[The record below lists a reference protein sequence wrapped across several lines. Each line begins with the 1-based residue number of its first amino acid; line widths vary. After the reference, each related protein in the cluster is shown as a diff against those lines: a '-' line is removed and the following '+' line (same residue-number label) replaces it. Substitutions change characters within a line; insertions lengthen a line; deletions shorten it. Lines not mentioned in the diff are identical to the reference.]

1 MRNQNTR
8 PPGRKLLSY
17 LAILSRAFV
26 IGMCL
31 QFFTPPACAG
41 SITREVFAG
50 IGGNTVDD
58 LINSGIY
65 PDNPTST
72 NLVTDFFEAPTD
84 IDDNYGQRMHGYI
97 VPPVTGNYTFWIAT
111 DDNGELWL
119 SSDDA
124 PANQKRISYV
134 ASWTPSRVWTT
145 EPNQQSGQIP
155 LVAGKAYYIAA

>member
-84 IDDNYGQRMHGYI
+84 IDDNYGTRMHGYI
-97 VPPVTGNYTFWIAT
+97 VPPVTGDYTFWIAT
-111 DDNGELWL
+111 DDGGALFL
-119 SSDDA
+119 STDDQ
-124 PANQKRISYV
+124 PANMQQIAAV
-134 ASWTPSRVWTT
+134 PGWAASRNWYAYPD
-145 EPNQQSGQIP
+145 QQSPPITLQG
-155 LVAGKAYYIAA
+155 GKAYYI